1 MADARRAVRHAVQ
14 PPRLPVWQDRSGDP
28 ASYLDVKLTTGD
40 IWDWLDPATHE
51 RRSRTAAVLH
61 SGWQDAERKWL
72 IESSGTQDE
81 YSRLAA
87 EAADE
92 AVWAA
97 TSTEVRDDD
106 ERAAD
111 EEMQRAIELSLQSDP
126 DLQLAIQLSLD
137 DARAAAAAPDD

>member
-1 MADARRAVRHAVQ
+1 
-14 PPRLPVWQDRSGDP
+14 
-28 ASYLDVKLTTGD
+28 
-40 IWDWLDPATHE
+40 
-51 RRSRTAAVLH
+51 VLH
-61 SGWQDAERKWL
+61 SRWQDAERKWL
-72 IESSGTQDE
+72 IESSGTQGE

-97 TSTEVRDDD
+97 TSAEAVRDN
-106 ERAAD
+106 ERAAIAIAD

-137 DARAAAAAPDD
+137 DAHAAAAAPDD